1 MASKLEAARIASW
14 SGVPTV
20 IANAA
25 RPGVLAAA
33 AAGEAVGTR
42 FEARRRSLTARK
54 LWIAFAAHSAG
65 AIIVDDGARRALVE
79 RKKSL
84 LPAGV
89 VSVEGRFVD
98 GDTVEVRGTDGSP
111 FARGHG
117 LRRRR
122 PAAQGQGD
130 ADPRPSRRRRP
141 RGDPS
146 RRPRRAPGV
155 ICRHRPRRLAAV
167 AGSPEPPPGDAR
179 VRLPDR
185 RRLRAAAG
193 VTVVSRD
200 WFAGEPLDVP
210 RYLLDLLRQRLP
222 DPARRG

>member
-33 AAGEAVGTR
+33 AAGESVGTR
-42 FEARRRSLTARK
+42 FEARRRQPHGAQAVDRLRRP
-54 LWIAFAAHSAG
+54 HRPG

-98 GDTVEVRGTDGSP
+98 GDTVEVRGADGTPSP
-111 FARGHG
+111 AAWSSSTPPSCARSRGC
-117 LRRRR
+117 R
-122 PAAQGQGD
+122 PATF
-130 ADPRPSRRRRP
+130 PRASSTR
-141 RGDPS
+141 
-146 RRPRRAPGV
+146 
-155 ICRHRPRRLAAV
+155 
-167 AGSPEPPPGDAR
+167 
-179 VRLPDR
+179 
-185 RRLRAAAG
+185 
-193 VTVVSRD
+193 
-200 WFAGEPLDVP
+200 
-210 RYLLDLLRQRLP
+210 
-222 DPARRG
+222 